1 MTPNQIYEFGPFQ
14 LIPRRRLLLRDGET
28 VVLPSRAFDA
38 LLKLIEHEGGIFSKD
53 ELMKMVWPD
62 TIVGESSLSQLISS
76 IRKALE
82 EQPHGHKYIE
92 TDPGRGYRFIAPVR
106 VIMKLEESGEKA
118 VPAPFPSKPS
128 EEIRSLAVLPFR
140 SLNAEKRDEYLE
152 LGMADTLITRLSNVV
167 QLVVRPTS
175 AVSKHLGCERD
186 LSEIGAELRV
196 EAVLEGSMYRL
207 DDRLRVTVQMVRVED
222 GAVLW
227 AAKFDEKYTDIFAV
241 QDVIAEQAAGALAL
255 KLSQN
260 ERLLIS
266 RRDTQNPE
274 AHLAYLKGRYFLG
287 KRNEEGLRKG
297 SVCFRQ
303 ALDLDPA
310 YAMAWAGLAD
320 TSTLLGMLDYAAPLE
335 TYPQAKAA
343 AIHALELDHSLAEAH
358 ISLAQVRLQYDWDWQ
373 GAVAGFEQA
382 LKLNPHCAPAHH
394 WFGWGLCAAGRFEQA
409 LSEIHKAQEIDPLSL
424 VISSTMAGVLYLARQ
439 YDKAAAHCLRV
450 LEMDESFY
458 LAHHCLTLIYLAQ
471 QRYDEAITRAK
482 LAVRFSDGSPWM
494 IAARGYAYAVA
505 GRTVDAER
513 TLDELHVLA
522 QHQYVTP
529 FYPAIICAGLNR
541 LDEAFA
547 WFEKAL
553 EERSGHL
560 IWLNVDPHFDALRNE
575 PRFKSLIRR
584 VGFTAE

>member
-1 MTPNQIYEFGPFQ
+1 MTPSQIYEFGPFQ

-53 ELMKMVWPD
+53 ELMKLVWPD

-118 VPAPFPSKPS
+118 APAPFPLKPS

-175 AVSKHLGCERD
+175 AVSKYLGSERD

-320 TSTLLGMLDYAAPLE
+320 TSTLLGMLDYAAPHE

-343 AIHALELDHSLAEAH
+343 AIRALEVDDTLAEAH
-358 ISLAQVRLQYDWDWQ
+358 TSLAQVKLQYDWDWR
-373 GAVAGFEQA
+373 GAVSEFEKA
-382 LKLNPHCAPAHH
+382 LTLNPHYATAYQ
-394 WFGWGLCAAGRFEQA
+394 WYGWGLCAAGQFDSA
-409 LSEIHKAQEIDPLSL
+409 LDSIRRAQELDPLSL
-424 VISSTMAGVLYLARQ
+424 IIRSTMAGTLYQSRR
-439 YDKAAAHCLRV
+439 YDEAAAYCRRV
-450 LEMDESFY
+450 IEMDESFY
-458 LAHHCLTLIYLAQ
+458 IPHHCLTLVNIAC
-471 QRYDEAITRAK
+471 RKYDEAINEAT
-482 LAVRFSDGSPWM
+482 LALKYSGGSPWM
-494 IAARGYAYAVA
+494 IAALGLSYALA
-505 GRTVDAER
+505 GETGMAGQLLE
-513 TLDELHVLA
+513 ELRSLA
-522 QHQYVTP
+522 ATRYVTP
-529 FYPAIICAGLNR
+529 FYPAVICAGLNR
-541 LDEAFA
+541 LEEAFK
-547 WFEKAL
+547 WFELAL

-560 IWLNVDPHFDALRNE
+560 IWLKIDPQLDFLRHD
-575 PRFKSLIRR
+575 PRFESLIRR
-584 VGFTAE
+584 VGLAAQ